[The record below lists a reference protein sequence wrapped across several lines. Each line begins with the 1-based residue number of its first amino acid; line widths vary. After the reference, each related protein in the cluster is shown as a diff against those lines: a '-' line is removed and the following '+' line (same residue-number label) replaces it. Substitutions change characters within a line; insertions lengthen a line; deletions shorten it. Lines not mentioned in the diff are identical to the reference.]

1 MWLVAWNMPSGNV
14 AVMWLVAWNMPSGN
28 VAVMWLVARNLP
40 SGNVAV
46 MWLVAR
52 NLHHDE
58 LPDLSCRRGKI
69 ESRDADNFSKSLE
82 KSF

>member
-1 MWLVAWNMPSGNV
+1 MDLYNPLLYVVIICWWRNPFFERAGMWLVAWNM
-14 AVMWLVAWNMPSGN
+14 
-28 VAVMWLVARNLP
+28 
-40 SGNVAV
+40 
-46 MWLVAR
+46 
-52 NLHHDE
+52 HHDE

>member
-1 MWLVAWNMPSGNV
+1 MLVAYGLEYAFWKCGCNV
-14 AVMWLVAWNMPSGN
+14 ALD
-28 VAVMWLVARNLP
+28 RNF
-40 SGNVAV
+40 
-46 MWLVAR
+46 
-52 NLHHDE
+52 HHDE